1 MLESALPRAAWS
13 GYSLDLGYSQYQA
26 SGRSLRRDGLWLW
39 QPVLQWAARRE
50 ALLVP

>member
-26 SGRSLRRDGLWLW
+26 SGRSLPRDGLWPRR
-39 QPVLQWAARRE
+39 QVLQLAARPV
-50 ALLVP
+50 ASLVP